1 MSDFSPSWEKILR
14 KFRVHIAVE
23 KNLAENTVEAY
34 MRDVEQFA
42 AFCSQA
48 DHPVAPDGVDRQTVE
63 QYMSTLFDR
72 HLEPRSQARMLSS
85 LRSLFNYMLLNDLID
100 RSPLEFIDSPKI
112 GVHLPD
118 VLTVEQIDSIIDSFD
133 ASTML
138 GCRNRAMVEVLYSCG
153 LRVSELVSLRLNDLF
168 LDDGFLRVV
177 GKGDKQ
183 RLVPVSD
190 TAQNRL
196 TDYLQYRRQID
207 ADRSS
212 RDILFLNNRGKQL
225 TRVMIFTIIRRA
237 AQAVGIDKTISPH
250 SFRHSFA
257 THLLA
262 GGASIRQVQELL
274 GHSNITT
281 TEIYTHLDQKRL
293 HDTVIEHLPL

>member
-1 MSDFSPSWEKILR
+1 MSDFSPKWEKILR
-14 KFRVHIAVE
+14 RYRVYIAVE

-34 MRDVEQFA
+34 MRDVERFA
-42 AFCSQA
+42 AFCSAA
-48 DHPVAPDGVDRQTVE
+48 DTPTAPDKVTTQTVQ
-63 QYMSTLFDR
+63 QYMSELFGR

-85 LRSLFNYMLLNDLID
+85 LRSLFNYMMLNDMIES
-100 RSPLEFIDSPKI
+100 SPLEAIDSPKI
-112 GVHLPD
+112 GMHLPD
-118 VLTVEQIDSIIDSFD
+118 VLTVEQIDSIIESFD

-138 GCRNRAMVEVLYSCG
+138 GCRNRAMIEILYSCG

-183 RLVPVSD
+183 RLVPISD
-190 TAQNRL
+190 TAQKRL
-196 TDYLQYRRQID
+196 ADYLEYRSQID

-225 TRVMIFTIIRRA
+225 TRVMLFTIIRRA

-293 HDTVIEHLPL
+293 QDTVIEHLPL